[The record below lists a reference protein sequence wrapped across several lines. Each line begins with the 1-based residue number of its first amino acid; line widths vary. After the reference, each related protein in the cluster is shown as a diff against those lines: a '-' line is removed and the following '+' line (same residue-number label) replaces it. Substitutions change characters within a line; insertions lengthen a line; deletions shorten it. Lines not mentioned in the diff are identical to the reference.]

1 MAQREGP
8 GQGDQCIY
16 CQLID
21 NPQQLNL
28 VGETENFYAWLEVQP
43 RAKGHT
49 QVVPKEHIE
58 SVMDL
63 DPEQYHEAMTL
74 VREVVEKAQEGL
86 EADGAS
92 VTMNIGESGGQMMP
106 HLYISVFPRF
116 EEDENA
122 GTPTGAIFQHREELQ
137 DESKLN
143 EIKNQMESVSV
154 DFEVEEVEPHP
165 ESQRFKQEETA
176 NSETPEDSDGESSG
190 EERNEPKE
198 RGESIE
204 WV

>member
-1 MAQREGP
+1 MPP

-63 DPEQYHEAMTL
+63 DASMYHEAMGL
-74 VREVVEKAQEGL
+74 VREVVEKAEKGL
-86 EADGAS
+86 DADGTS
-92 VTMNIGESGGQMMP
+92 VTMNIQEAGGQMMP

-143 EIKNQMESVSV
+143 EIKDSMKSVNV
-154 DFEVEEVEPHP
+154 DFGEKTIEPDP
-165 ESQRFKQEETA
+165 ESQKFREEKVDT
-176 NSETPEDSDGESSG
+176 SEDEEEE
-190 EERNEPKE
+190 EERIASSDRETF
-198 RGESIE
+198 E